1 MLEKDIG
8 PHNTP
13 PPPNPNFTPN
23 SILTPIATVNTGAK
37 LYQGAVE
44 VREDDTDFDLTGP
57 DGTLLQPC
65 SKALKTGVGEEA
77 GSDRHPKFA
86 LRKLTRGK
94 QKIPITFMHDR
105 VRRCSTFSKR
115 KNGLM
120 KKAHELSELTGA
132 DVLLVVASPTNHVY
146 TYFTKRLRGMV
157 MSDQGRDLIY
167 SCLGATQ
174 PASGDRRD
182 ASGQTTPLC
191 SSTSSPTRLDHED
204 QPSGMVSSTP
214 PVEGEL
220 QQAVVT
226 PVAEQTTSSQ
236 GMSSHLLQ
244 PKPAE
249 NQLSPLL
256 NCPQPLPVPST
267 GLTLPTVVLAN
278 ADNAQSTS
286 TPPVSA
292 VSQTAVLCGSPESS
306 PQTLESLARLQD
318 VTHLLQFSAS
328 GSPGCLPS
336 GLVIPVRLLPNPN
349 VVSSPDEGSAFS
361 SASRGLPMVQI
372 QAQTNTNSK

>member
-13 PPPNPNFTPN
+13 PAPNPNFTPN
-23 SILTPIATVNTGAK
+23 TILTPITTVNTGAK
-37 LYQGAVE
+37 LYQGGVE
-44 VREDDTDFDLTGP
+44 VGEDDTDFGLTGP
-57 DGTLLQPC
+57 AGGTPRQPC

-191 SSTSSPTRLDHED
+191 SSTSSPTRLDED
-204 QPSGMVSSTP
+204 QPSGTP

-220 QQAVVT
+220 QRTVVT
-226 PVAEQTTSSQ
+226 PVVEQTTSSR
-236 GMSSHLLQ
+236 SISTHPHQ

-249 NQLSPLL
+249 NQLSPQL
-256 NCPQPLPVPST
+256 NCPQPPTVPST
-267 GLTLPTVVLAN
+267 GLTLPSVVL
-278 ADNAQSTS
+278 DNAQSTS
-286 TPPVSA
+286 SPSPVSA
-292 VSQTAVLCGSPESS
+292 VSQTAVLYGSPESS
-306 PQTLESLARLQD
+306 PQALESLVRLQD
-318 VTHLLQFSAS
+318 VTHLLQFSTS
-328 GSPGCLPS
+328 GSPAS
-336 GLVIPVRLLPNPN
+336 GLVIPVRLLQGVPNPN
-349 VVSSPDEGSAFS
+349 AVSSPDDGSAFS
-361 SASRGLPMVQI
+361 SASHGLPMMQI
-372 QAQTNTNSK
+372 QAQTNTNSE